1 MRIRAGGKGADPGVA
16 NRAPERAVN
25 RHAAPFIE
33 QQVLGSNPSVGSS
46 DLNVKRAP
54 LAPVSSY
61 HEPEVKSLRGRPAPE
76 LTPAFGMSSRS
87 GSPPRHRGRCASGVG
102 PQFQEPSKAWIRASL
117 FRASLF
123 RPDSSVKMA
132 EYVQFELK
140 GGSR

>member
-61 HEPEVKSLRGRPAPE
+61 HEPESRPSGRLSRFSGWC
-76 LTPAFGMSSRS
+76 LTQVESEQKRVMEILTRLGIAGSPQVVLIDARADNKPS
-87 GSPPRHRGRCASGVG
+87 GS
-102 PQFQEPSKAWIRASL
+102 RA
-117 FRASLF
+117 
-123 RPDSSVKMA
+123 
-132 EYVQFELK
+132 
-140 GGSR
+140 